1 MRPNRGSTGWFR
13 GVGLAVAIFCL
24 LCGATNAFAQQFAD
38 SGSGLATNCLQAL
51 NANTSGQA
59 GAACDRRA
67 VEELARAGHAFEEN
81 QLGIESALVLSPQRM
96 IRDARK
102 WFEMAAGRGYA
113 PAQVNLAVLYINGW
127 GVERNYGAAL
137 YWLKSAADQGCARAH
152 TNLGILYLKGWGVR
166 QDYAEALKHFQFAA
180 EHGETG
186 AMVDL
191 GFLNDAGLGTPQDKT
206 AAAEWYRRAAERGDA
221 LGQNNLADLY
231 LRGEGVAQ
239 SDKLALEWFEKAAE
253 QGNTGARIK
262 LGYLYASGRAGHV
275 DAEKAYEWIL
285 AAKLEGDARGEEYLA
300 PLEKQLSA
308 EQLTRAKERA
318 QVLTAAQK
326 QALTELAF
334 VR

>member
-1 MRPNRGSTGWFR
+1 MRPNGGSTRWFR
-13 GVGLAVAIFCL
+13 GVGWAGAIFCL
-24 LCGATNAFAQQFAD
+24 LCGATNTSGQQFAD
-38 SGSGLATNCLQAL
+38 SGSAVSTSCLPAV
-51 NANTSGQA
+51 NTSMSGQA
-59 GAACDRRA
+59 GTACDHRA
-67 VEELARAGHAFEEN
+67 IEELARAGHAFEEN
-81 QLGIESALVLSPQRM
+81 QLGIESALVLSPQRT

-102 WFEMAAGRGYA
+102 WFEKAAGRGYA

-127 GVERNYGAAL
+127 GVERNYGTAL
-137 YWLKSAADQGCARAH
+137 YWLKSAADQGSARAH
-152 TNLGILYLKGWGVR
+152 SNLGVLYLKGWGVR

-191 GFLNDAGLGTPQDKT
+191 GFLNDAGLGTRQDKT
-206 AAAEWYRRAAERGDA
+206 AAVEWYRQAAERGDA

-275 DAEKAYEWIL
+275 DTEKAYEWIL
-285 AAKLEGDARGEEYLA
+285 AAKLEGDARGDEYLA
-300 PLEKQLSA
+300 PLEKQLST
-308 EQLTRAKERA
+308 EQLMRAKERA
-318 QVLTAAQK
+318 LALKSSRK
-326 QALTELAF
+326 QALAELAF